1 MLAENVKVEEI
12 GSEAEARGIIRN
24 ILSEPGNYYQ
34 DCDDCDVT
42 LVKDSTVS
50 VVLAITAR
58 IRELDK
64 Q

>member
-1 MLAENVKVEEI
+1 MLAKDVKVEEI

-34 DCDDCDVT
+34 DCDVT
-42 LVKDSTVS
+42 LIKDSTVS